1 MFMLADL
8 VWLIPVL
15 VMAVGGY
22 LIVRHIRSNK
32 NGKRH
37 T

>member
-1 MFMLADL
+1 MFMLQE
-8 VWLIPVL
+8 LIWFMPLL